1 MRIAIKKCPNY
12 AIVIIEVK
20 IMSDFK
26 ETNKVVQSNDL
37 VQLARWNLSTN
48 SLKIFKTLVSCIDT
62 NHPSNTVAL
71 TKNELYSML
80 DQSEDTNYTYLRKQI
95 KELQRQIIDIYFD
108 DKIVSVSLMP
118 KVVYERNVDIIK
130 CTFSD
135 DLMPYLVNLKER
147 FLQYDVT
154 DIKGFNSK
162 YGLIMYEYLL
172 SRERQERDKRHTYMI
187 SVDDLRRLTDTQNKF
202 KLFKDFRTRVIE
214 TAVKDINQSG
224 VGFLCDYETD
234 GGRGRKVH
242 NITFKLR
249 VRTSAT
255 EKKFGDIH
263 NKKLLS
269 KRIR

>member
-1 MRIAIKKCPNY
+1 
-12 AIVIIEVK
+12 
-20 IMSDFK
+20 MSDFK

-48 SLKIFKTLVSCIDT
+48 SLKILKTLISCIDT
-62 NHPSNTVAL
+62 ANPTNMITI
-71 TKNELYSML
+71 TKKELYKML
-80 DQSEDTNYTYLRKQI
+80 DQKNDNNYLYLKNQL
-95 KELQRQIIDIYFD
+95 KEMQRQIIEIYYPD
-108 DKIVSVSLMP
+108 GGVRTVSLIP
-118 KVVYERNVDIIK
+118 EVYYSPHHGEDGEDYIK
-130 CTFSD
+130 CTFSER
-135 DLMPYLVNLKER
+135 LMPYLVNLKER
-147 FLQYDVT
+147 FLQYDVM

-172 SRERQERDKRHTYMI
+172 SRERQERDKRHTYTI
-187 SVDDLRRLTDTQNKF
+187 GVDELRRLTDTQKKF
-202 KLFKDFRTRVIE
+202 SRFGDFRTRVIE

>member
-1 MRIAIKKCPNY
+1 
-12 AIVIIEVK
+12 
-20 IMSDFK
+20 MSDFK

-48 SLKIFKTLVSCIDT
+48 SLKILKTLISCINTT
-62 NHPSNTVAL
+62 NPTNTITI

-80 DQSEDTNYTYLRKQI
+80 DQKNDNNYLYLKNQL
-95 KELQRQIIDIYFD
+95 KEMQRQIIEIYYPD
-108 DKIVSVSLMP
+108 GGVRTVSLMP
-118 KVVYERNVDIIK
+118 EVYYSPHGEDYIK
-130 CTFSD
+130 CTFSEH
-135 DLMPYLVNLKER
+135 LMPYLVNLKER

-172 SRERQERDKRHTYMI
+172 SRERQERDKRHTYTI

-224 VGFLCDYETD
+224 VCFLCDYETD

-242 NITFKLR
+242 NFTFKLR

-255 EKKFGDIH
+255 EKKFDEIH

>member
-1 MRIAIKKCPNY
+1 
-12 AIVIIEVK
+12 
-20 IMSDFK
+20 MSDFS
-26 ETNKVVQSNDL
+26 ENNKVVQSNDL

-48 SLKIFKTLVSCIDT
+48 SLKILKTLISCIDT
-62 NHPSNTVAL
+62 ANPMNTVAV
-71 TKNELYSML
+71 TKKELYSMMDDKSGHNYAYLVAQL
-80 DQSEDTNYTYLRKQI
+80 DKVQTHLINVYDDDGKGVHRVPI
-95 KELQRQIIDIYFD
+95 AIDIHYPLGPD
-108 DKIVSVSLMP
+108 
-118 KVVYERNVDIIK
+118 EEIK
-130 CTFSD
+130 CTFSPL
-135 DLMPYLVNLKER
+135 LMPYLVNLKER
-147 FLQYDVT
+147 FLQYDVM

-172 SRERQERDKRHTYMI
+172 SRERQERDKRHTYTI
-187 SVDDLRRLTDTQNKF
+187 GVDELRRLTDTQKKF
-202 KLFKDFRTRVIE
+202 SRFGDFKMKVIE
-214 TAVKDINQSG
+214 TAVTDINQSG

-255 EKKFGDIH
+255 EKKFDDVH